1 MDAYTIKTSPQ
12 SRGEQWTFDYDN
24 LSPIPNLKEKVLS
37 QIPRT
42 SSRREDPE
50 DVVGPSPPAKKKY
63 VLVQQDQGY
72 TPQEPVAAVS
82 DYFKISKES
91 VIYIVI
97 GLLLFNSFI
106 VIYMFVQMSALSN
119 AVRMFASTPSAAV
132 SAAVSPPVASP

>member
-12 SRGEQWTFDYDN
+12 SRGEQWNFDYDN

-37 QIPRT
+37 QIPHAT
-42 SSRREDPE
+42 SLREDPE
-50 DVVGPSPPAKKKY
+50 VVLSPRPPAKKKY

-119 AVRMFASTPSAAV
+119 AVRMFATSST
-132 SAAVSPPVASP
+132 ASPQVQPGQAAP